1 MKLCGLLILLLKILK
16 ENNQNGTR
24 VEVALMFV
32 NKPQS
37 LSTPSD
43 FSEYTITNF
52 PGYETQQ

>member
-1 MKLCGLLILLLKILK
+1 MWFT
-16 ENNQNGTR
+16 NNITIIKNTKRNQSKQNKDPSDPY
-24 VEVALMFV
+24 VA

-43 FSEYTITNF
+43 FSEYTVTNF